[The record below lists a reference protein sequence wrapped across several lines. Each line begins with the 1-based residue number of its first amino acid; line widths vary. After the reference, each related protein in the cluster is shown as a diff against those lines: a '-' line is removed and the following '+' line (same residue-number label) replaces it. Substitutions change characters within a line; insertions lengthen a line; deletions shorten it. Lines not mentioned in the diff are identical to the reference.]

1 VSLPTPNTPTG
12 SSAAASGAAAPDAG
26 KPRRSVW
33 SWLFAG
39 QELGLVAVIAVMMIG
54 LTLASENKNIP
65 DVKPLDPSAKV
76 EVMASEVV
84 VTDADGTVTRYA
96 KADGYGFVERFGAKL
111 IDRKERVILAAGDK
125 TEELPDN
132 LGIRLVPATGPPR
145 DFLYSAGWSLVEP
158 EGEGPKRIERDPVVN
173 TFLNRDNLINV
184 GTYAAFIAIMAVGMT
199 GIIVMGG
206 IDLSVGSIY
215 GLAAVGGAF
224 VLAAIEKSSPGLP
237 WFVTLPL
244 GVVLCSLI
252 GGVCGLING
261 VGTVGLKVHPFII
274 TLGGMAV
281 YRGLAFLVSQGQT
294 IGGLPESYL
303 AAVKVTV
310 AGVNPV
316 PTVVMLIVGAI
327 GAFVAT
333 RTVIGRQTFAI
344 GGNETAAKYAG
355 IRVGAVKIWLF
366 VVMGVLS
373 GLSASLMLGHLG
385 GGSSAAGQGY
395 ELDVIAAT
403 VVGGV
408 SLAGGRGSVVGA
420 VLGAIVIQLIN
431 NGFNVLGIDNNYR
444 QIVIGLAIVGAV
456 VIDQAKHR
464 LVAKR

>member
-1 VSLPTPNTPTG
+1 ML
-12 SSAAASGAAAPDAG
+12 
-26 KPRRSVW
+26 
-33 SWLFAG
+33 
-39 QELGLVAVIAVMMIG
+39 VIAAMMFG

-65 DVKPLDPSAKV
+65 DVKPLDAAAKV
-76 EVMASEVV
+76 EQTPEAVIVTGADGV
-84 VTDADGTVTRYA
+84 VTRFER
-96 KADGYGFVERFGAKL
+96 KDGYGFVERFGARL
-111 IDRKERVILAAGDK
+111 VDRKERVLVEAGDK
-125 TEELPDN
+125 VEEMPAEAGKAGGESPGL
-132 LGIRLVPATGPPR
+132 RLVRADGSVR
-145 DFLYSAGWSLVEP
+145 EFKFAAGWGLTEP
-158 EGEGPKRIERDPVVN
+158 DEGPKRIERDPVVN

-224 VLAAIEKSSPGLP
+224 VLNLIEVKFPGLP
-237 WFVTLPL
+237 WFATLPL
-244 GVVLCSLI
+244 GILVCSAI

-261 VGTVGLKVHPFII
+261 VGTVGLAVHPFII

-294 IGGLPESYL
+294 IGGLPPSYL
-303 AAVKVTV
+303 DAVKVTV

-333 RTVIGRQTFAI
+333 RTVFGRQTFAI

-366 VVMGVLS
+366 SLMGLLS
-373 GLSASLMLGHLG
+373 GLSAALVLGHLG